1 MNKFISKPQ
10 LLKHLALHS
19 HLMSF
24 EPYTSSTYRI
34 LVPLDYIRTLTTTY
48 PYLLKYC
55 LVTSDLYLD
64 VTSNYPELFI

>member
-1 MNKFISKPQ
+1 MTKFISKPQ

-19 HLMSF
+19 HLMTF
-24 EPYTSSTYRI
+24 EPYTSNTYRI
-34 LVPLDYIRTLTTTY
+34 SVPLEYVRTLTTPY

-64 VTSNYPELFI
+64 VTSNHPELFI

>member
-1 MNKFISKPQ
+1 MNKFISKSQ

-19 HLMSF
+19 HLMTF

-34 LVPLDYIRTLTTTY
+34 TVPLDYIRTLTTAY

-55 LVTSDLYLD
+55 LVTSDLYHEIF
-64 VTSNYPELFI
+64 TNYPEYFV